1 MFAKEQSKLQLKL
14 MLIHTVFF
22 WLKDDLDD
30 ADRSLFFRGVEQL
43 GAITSVEDNF
53 IGTPANTTKRPVVDD
68 SYDCSL
74 TVVLKGLKEHDA
86 YQVDPIHL
94 YFIKNYAHLWKKV
107 QIFDAD

>member
-1 MFAKEQSKLQLKL
+1 

-22 WLKDDLDD
+22 WLKNDLND
-30 ADRSLFFRGVEQL
+30 ADRSHFFKGVEKL
-43 GAITSVEDNF
+43 GTISSVEHNF

-68 SYDCSL
+68 SYDCAL
-74 TVVLKGLKEHDA
+74 TVVLKDLEQHDA

-94 YFIKNYAHLWKKV
+94 DFIKDCAHLWQKV

>member
-1 MFAKEQSKLQLKL
+1 

-22 WLKDDLDD
+22 WLKNDLDG
-30 ADRSLFFRGVEQL
+30 AGRSHFFKGVEKL
-43 GAITSVEDNF
+43 GTISSVEHNF

-68 SYDCSL
+68 SYDCAL
-74 TVVLKGLKEHDA
+74 TVVLKDLEQHDA

-94 YFIKNYAHLWKKV
+94 EFIKDCAHLWEKV